1 MGSSIITQ
9 LARKYGAVIFFPTV
23 AVGSIYA
30 DWSHTRSWKRQQLK
44 STTRTAADKNG
55 SGSG

>member
-1 MGSSIITQ
+1 MGSSVILQ

-30 DWSHTRSWKRQQLK
+30 DWSHTRAWKRQQLLAAQSAALK
-44 STTRTAADKNG
+44 SQ
-55 SGSG
+55 S

>member
-1 MGSSIITQ
+1 MGSGIAVQ

-30 DWSHTRSWKRQQLK
+30 DWSHTREWKRQQLQLAR
-44 STTRTAADKNG
+44 SAQLR
-55 SGSG
+55 SQS

>member
-1 MGSSIITQ
+1 MGSSIVVQ

-30 DWSHTRSWKRQQLK
+30 DWSHTREWKLQQQQLK
-44 STTRTAADKNG
+44 RSAHLKEQ
-55 SGSG
+55 S

>member
-30 DWSHTRSWKRQQLK
+30 DWSHTRSWKRQQQQAAQNAALK
-44 STTRTAADKNG
+44 SQ
-55 SGSG
+55 S